1 MTKEVIHNREQA
13 KSLCSSLLALEY
25 TKPVLVTYAPY
36 KPPKTTQQIRYAHS
50 IMRFIAKA
58 NRCTDEDVK
67 IDCKR
72 EFGIIT
78 VGTSSITGE
87 RSAKLVSLADYNKQQ
102 IEVFI
107 TQLEH
112 YCDSNSIDYIEAKP

>member
-1 MTKEVIHNREQA
+1 MLKEVAHNREQMSA
-13 KSLCSSLLALEY
+13 IAGRLLALEY
-25 TKPVLVTYAPY
+25 GKPILVTYGPY
-36 KPPKTTQQIRYAHS
+36 KPPKTTPQIRYAHG
-50 IMRFIAKA
+50 IMKFIAKA
-58 NRCTDEDVK
+58 KRCTLEDVK
-67 IDCKR
+67 TDCKR

-87 RSAKLVSLADYNKQQ
+87 RSARLVSLADYNKEQ

-112 YCDSNSIDYIEAKP
+112 YCDSNNIKYIEAE